1 MLKRYS
7 CNLLPTS
14 TSHMKY
20 IPLFSFIFLFAAC
33 QKSEN
38 KPGGGAA
45 APPNAGLNV
54 SSVEGYIAKPSVL
67 TENVTTSGTLL
78 PAEETELHPEAS
90 GRVVGLH
97 LPEGRSVR
105 KGELLLKIFDEDL
118 TSQLNKLQTQI
129 KQAEITEQRLGDLL
143 KVKGVSQQEYDLAI
157 LQTQTLRSEL
167 QLVRININKTEL
179 RAPYDGIVGLRNI
192 SPGAYVTPASVVT
205 TLRSAASLKLDFSIP
220 EKYSSLLKTGQTVT
234 FSVEGNAAPHAAVVQ
249 ATEQSIEANS
259 RNLRV
264 RALVRDSKGLL
275 PGAFAEVTLAL
286 GNKQEALLIPNQAV
300 IPQARDKKVIVS
312 KNGKAKFVTVKTGIR
327 QSSMIEITEG
337 LQAGD
342 TVCTTGILF
351 LRPDGVVNFSKVD

>member
-1 MLKRYS
+1 
-7 CNLLPTS
+7 
-14 TSHMKY
+14 MKHF
-20 IPLFSFIFLFAAC
+20 PFLFFLVLLASC
-33 QKSEN
+33 QKTE
-38 KPGGGAA
+38 KPAA
-45 APPNAGLNV
+45 GPTGPVSGNLNV
-54 SSVEGYIAKPSVL
+54 TSVEGYKVKTSVL

-78 PAEETELHPEAS
+78 PSEETELHPEAS

-118 TSQLNKLQTQI
+118 TSQLHKLETQI
-129 KQAEITEQRLGDLL
+129 KQAEITEQRLADLI

-167 QLVRININKTEL
+167 QLVKINISKTEL

-192 SPGAYVTPASVVT
+192 SLGAYVTPSTAVT
-205 TLRSAASLKLDFSIP
+205 TLRSAAALKLDFSVP
-220 EKYSSLLKTGQTVT
+220 EKYSHLIKTGQTVS
-234 FSVEGNAAPHAAVVQ
+234 FKVEGNETPHTAVVQ

-286 GNKQEALLIPNQAV
+286 GNNQQALLIPNQAV
-300 IPQARDKKVIVS
+300 IPQARDKKVIIN

-337 LQAGD
+337 LEAGD

-351 LRPDGVVNFSKVD
+351 LRPDAPVNFSKVE